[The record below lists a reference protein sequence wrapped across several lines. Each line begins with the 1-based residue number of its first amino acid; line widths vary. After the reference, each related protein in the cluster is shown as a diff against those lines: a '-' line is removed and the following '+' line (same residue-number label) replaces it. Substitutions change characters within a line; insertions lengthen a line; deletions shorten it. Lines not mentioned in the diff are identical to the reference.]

1 MKEKLVSIEE
11 AVSHIKDGMT
21 IHVGGFW
28 ACGTPEKIIDAII
41 AKGIK
46 DLTIICNDSG
56 FIDKGVGKL
65 VVNNRVKKVIAS
77 HIGTNPETGRKMQ
90 NGEMEVE
97 LVPQGTL
104 AERIRAAGFGLGGVL
119 TPTGIGTIVQDK
131 KSIINVDGKDFLLEK
146 PLKADVA
153 LLFGT
158 TVDKMG
164 NVVCAKTTKNFNPL
178 MATAADVVIV
188 EAASVVEAGSLDPDI
203 LDISRIF
210 IDYIVESK

>member
-1 MKEKLVSIEE
+1 L
-11 AVSHIKDGMT
+11 
-21 IHVGGFW
+21 

-56 FIDKGVGKL
+56 FIDRGVGKL

-104 AERIRAAGFGLGGVL
+104 AERIRAAGFGLGGAMDLVVGAKKVIVAMEHTSKGAVKILQKCTLPLTAVKVVKMIITEKGVFEITDNGLVL
-119 TPTGIGTIVQDK
+119 TEISPYSNLEDIKANTGA
-131 KSIINVDGKDFLLEK
+131 DFAVAEK
-146 PLKADVA
+146 I
-153 LLFGT
+153 
-158 TVDKMG
+158 
-164 NVVCAKTTKNFNPL
+164 KT
-178 MATAADVVIV
+178 A
-188 EAASVVEAGSLDPDI
+188 
-203 LDISRIF
+203 
-210 IDYIVESK
+210 

>member
-21 IHVGGFW
+21 IHVGGFL

-56 FIDKGVGKL
+56 FIDRGVGKL

-104 AERIRAAGFGLGGVL
+104 AERIRAAGFGLGGAMDLVVGAKKVIVAMEHTSKGAVKILQKCTLPLTAVKVVKMIITEKGVFEITDNGLVL
-119 TPTGIGTIVQDK
+119 TEISPYSNLEDIKANTGA
-131 KSIINVDGKDFLLEK
+131 DFAVAEK
-146 PLKADVA
+146 I
-153 LLFGT
+153 
-158 TVDKMG
+158 
-164 NVVCAKTTKNFNPL
+164 KT
-178 MATAADVVIV
+178 A
-188 EAASVVEAGSLDPDI
+188 
-203 LDISRIF
+203 
-210 IDYIVESK
+210 

>member
-11 AVSHIKDGMT
+11 AISHIKDGMT
-21 IHVGGFW
+21 VHVGGFL

-104 AERIRAAGFGLGGVL
+104 AERIRAAGFGLGGAMDLVVGAKKVIVAMEHTSKGAVKILQKCTLPLTAVKVVKMIITEKGVFEITDNGLVL
-119 TPTGIGTIVQDK
+119 TEISPYSNLEDIKANTGA
-131 KSIINVDGKDFLLEK
+131 DFAVAEK
-146 PLKADVA
+146 I
-153 LLFGT
+153 
-158 TVDKMG
+158 
-164 NVVCAKTTKNFNPL
+164 KT
-178 MATAADVVIV
+178 A
-188 EAASVVEAGSLDPDI
+188 
-203 LDISRIF
+203 
-210 IDYIVESK
+210 